1 MSEKWAERQLIATD
15 VGSAEL
21 LVQTPGQRIKIIEKD
36 LQEVRTGRFGRV
48 QLPSEEARYWLQQ
61 WREGAKPREETP
73 VRKIV
78 IRRSRNE
85 VKE

>member
-1 MSEKWAERQLIATD
+1 VSEKWAERQLIATD

-21 LVQTPGQRIKIIEKD
+21 LAQTPGRRIKIIEKD